1 MDFGPGVFSGVA
13 VGKIERFEDLEVW
26 QKSRELARLVYRIT
40 AKPTFERDWS
50 LRSQLRDAAVSTA
63 GNIAEGFERGGN
75 KEFLQFLA
83 ISKGSSGE
91 VRSHLYVALDKRYI
105 TEAEHHRLHDKAL
118 EVRRMVSGLMKH
130 LRQSPLRGSKYK

>member
-1 MDFGPGVFSGVA
+1 MVGGG
-13 VGKIERFEDLEVW
+13 VGKIERFENLEVW

-40 AKPTFERDWS
+40 AKPALGQGWS
-50 LRSQLRDAAVSTA
+50 LRNQLRSAAVSA
-63 GNIAEGFERGGN
+63 MANIAEGFERVGN

-91 VRSHLYVALDKRYI
+91 VRSHLYVALDQRYI

-118 EVRRMVSGLMKH
+118 EVSRMVSGLMRH